1 MRTPGSYGY
10 QMYLS
15 QQSRGLGAT
24 YQSGFGRADLA
35 LRESGQGTHARAT
48 FDGALVLAGGGLF
61 ATNRV
66 NDAFAVVTVGVPD
79 VPVSLNN
86 REVARTG
93 WFGKA
98 LVPDLRSYR
107 MNRISIN
114 PLDLPLDANIGATA
128 MSVVPA
134 RRSGVSVD
142 FGGQAKASALV
153 VLRDAAGAFLKPG
166 ADVRL
171 HGSQTSFFVGYD
183 GEVWLEG
190 LGARNRIT
198 VQLDDGECRADFAY
212 TAQSGTQV
220 YIDEVECR

>member
-1 MRTPGSYGY
+1 
-10 QMYLS
+10 
-15 QQSRGLGAT
+15 
-24 YQSGFGRADLA
+24 
-35 LRESGQGTHARAT
+35 
-48 FDGALVLAGGGLF
+48 
-61 ATNRV
+61 
-66 NDAFAVVTVGVPD
+66 
-79 VPVSLNN
+79 
-86 REVARTG
+86 
-93 WFGKA
+93 
-98 LVPDLRSYR
+98 
-107 MNRISIN
+107 
-114 PLDLPLDANIGATA
+114 

-142 FGGQAKASALV
+142 FGGQVKASALV
-153 VLRDAAGAFLKPG
+153 VLRDAVGAFLKLG

-183 GEVWLEG
+183 GEVWLDG